1 MATFSVDITDVV
13 FAGARTGHK
22 DITITGMPA
31 GGVTVSLIG
40 SSRTYFTY
48 TNNPESKGTNVYRVS
63 TKSTNKSSG
72 GSDRTAGLRIV
83 NKSDSTDYVTVSLT
97 QIYNRGK
104 DNVYTGS
111 SSYSDIYTTS
121 SGWGFFPYSL
131 SDSTGHIEVLV
142 DGYTEYTKEDSWVS
156 VVAETTYT
164 DTGFKKLL
172 VSCNNNYDGPRVGNI
187 YLGGNSADYAD
198 EIKIFQNGYPSSTSG
213 CTQSLSF
220 LKSGGTQIIEL
231 KIPSQ
236 ENVLNV
242 TATQELS
249 SFNSPSIERVS
260 DTRLNFSLTVGNN
273 NTGSD
278 LRGLVSF
285 NAGSASNYAYLGHT
299 IITQAGAEAKSL
311 TISPTGASV
320 GSAAGTTTVTVTSTG
335 IDTVECSIEEGWVSL
350 KTQSSNVYTF
360 SYTANTTSSKRSC
373 IITFYGGGLSKTF
386 VINQA
391 AGAISVSPKS
401 QNVDNT
407 SGTIQVTVT
416 GSSNIT
422 YSISG
427 SWLTY
432 QSKSGNVYT
441 FAYIQNSTSSQR
453 TATVTFSA
461 SNMTDGVFTLTQA
474 GASTDEL
481 TATPSSLNFTKS
493 GGEKSI
499 VLTYTGTLHLRDD
512 NPGWITDISYSVG
525 SSPKTYNITAA
536 ANTSSYAREW
546 KAYFYDANS
555 SIYVPIIQNGTTT
568 PSLNISPTSG
578 NVDENSGRISIT
590 VTATGINSSDIN
602 YQISGSWLSYSSRS
616 GYTFYFEYPENK
628 SSRSRTA
635 TITFSAF
642 GKTATYTLVQS
653 AVVLP
658 DVPGS
663 FKVYPKK
670 LRYYGEGG
678 SIRVSFTN
686 RPEGGIDYEIT
697 YIDGSDWLIVGDS
710 GPNKYV
716 SATKNSGIRRRAS
729 IRFYDV
735 NDTKNYVIVKVIQG
749 NIDGYN
755 SIWMDDLY
763 YPESRD
769 DNGNYYYRLVNQKNN
784 AEYFEGVSTKPTNW
798 GGEIGGIDIPRLIDE
813 HLHSLL
819 LSGSLSD
826 WSDMK
831 ESYITVDI
839 YNMTENGY
847 PGVVD
852 ATFKYYN
859 DWSRFEKRYDYTRS
873 LNDPINGKG
882 CDNMIIPFCVYYDD
896 AATFSI
902 VDTEKNGNVNTY
914 TLSKPSTP
922 FAMRTNSF
930 YDTKKLEYKQD
941 NEVIFS
947 YDMDHCGPG
956 AFIYRNRFG
965 GWDSFLIEGN
975 IIKTDNYTK
984 LNWRRKGEYNQGYS
998 INTLKYIDEKVTDSV
1013 NIDTTYQA
1021 YTGWLSDEEAERL
1034 VFHLLSSPIVYFQ
1047 NLHKENQVFD
1057 TDPLLDLIP
1066 IRITTSSAEYKKF
1079 RNGKKLVNYLITF
1092 EKSNTEKVRD

>member
-1 MATFSVDITDVV
+1 MATFSVDITSVV

-31 GGVTVSLIG
+31 GGVTVFITG
-40 SSRTYFTY
+40 SNPTYFACI
-48 TNNPESKGTNVYRVS
+48 NNPDSKGTNVYRVS
-63 TKSTNKSSG
+63 TKSTNDSST
-72 GSDRTAGLRIV
+72 GSDRTANLKIT
-83 NKSDSTDYVTVSLT
+83 NKSDSTDYVTVSLR
-97 QIYNRGK
+97 QCWSYGQDGCFSQNISN
-104 DNVYTGS
+104 
-111 SSYSDIYTTS
+111 YSDIYSAPIS
-121 SGWGFFPYSL
+121 SPLKYSTEVFFPYSL
-131 SDSTGHIEVLV
+131 SDSTARVEIYV
-142 DGYTEYTKEDSWVS
+142 DGTVSKVYTTENWISTVKESS
-156 VVAETTYT
+156 YT
-164 DTGFKKLL
+164 DTGFTRLL
-172 VSCNNNYDGPRVGNI
+172 ISCINNNNGPRDGQVQLNNNSSAITI
-187 YLGGNSADYAD
+187 Y
-198 EIKIFQNGYPSSTSG
+198 QNGYPSSTSG
-213 CTQSLSF
+213 CTQSISF
-220 LKSGGTQIIEL
+220 TKSGGTKSIVL
-231 KIPSQ
+231 KTSSSSTSLRQ
-236 ENVLNV
+236 EYLSDFTSPTVNKTNNNNYSV
-242 TATQELS
+242 TIGT
-249 SFNSPSIERVS
+249 
-260 DTRLNFSLTVGNN
+260 N

-278 LRGLVSF
+278 LTGLVWF
-285 NAGSASNYAYLGHT
+285 GDAGYTYIGHT
-299 IITQAGAEAKSL
+299 IITQSGAETASL

-320 GSAAGTTTVTVTSTG
+320 GSAAGTTSVTVTSTG
-335 IDTVECSIEEGWVSL
+335 IDKVEYSIEEGWVSL
-350 KTQSSNVYTF
+350 KTQSNNVYTF
-360 SYTANTTSSKRSC
+360 SYTANTTSNQRSC

-386 VINQA
+386 LINQA
-391 AGAISVSPKS
+391 AGAISVSPVS
-401 QNVDNT
+401 SNVGNT

-441 FAYIQNSTSSQR
+441 FAYTENSSSSQR

-461 SNMTDGVFTLTQA
+461 SGMTDEVFTLTQDA
-474 GASTDEL
+474 ASAPASL
-481 TATPSSLNFTKS
+481 T
-493 GGEKSI
+493 
-499 VLTYTGTLHLRDD
+499 
-512 NPGWITDISYSVG
+512 
-525 SSPKTYNITAA
+525 
-536 ANTSSYAREW
+536 
-546 KAYFYDANS
+546 
-555 SIYVPIIQNGTTT
+555 
-568 PSLNISPTSG
+568 ISPTS
-578 NVDENSGRISIT
+578 NSVSSSSGSVQIT
-590 VTATGINSSDIN
+590 VTSSGISDVQ
-602 YQISGSWLSYSSRS
+602 YSISDSWITYGGKSGNVYTFNYSSKTSTGQRI
-616 GYTFYFEYPENK
+616 G
-628 SSRSRTA
+628 
-635 TITFSAF
+635 TITFSGGGITEIYRLTQA
-642 GKTATYTLVQS
+642 GTSVD
-653 AVVLP
+653 VL
-658 DVPGS
+658 GS
-663 FKVYPKK
+663 LKVYPKK

-697 YIDGSDWLIVGDS
+697 YTDGSGWLSVGDS

-716 SATKNSGIRRRAS
+716 SATENSGIRRRAS
-729 IRFYDV
+729 IRFYDA
-735 NDTKNYVIVKVIQG
+735 NDRTNYVIVQVIQG

-769 DNGNYYYRLVNQKNN
+769 DNGNYYYRLVNHKNN

-798 GGEIGGIDIPRLIDE
+798 GGEIGGIDIPRLIDG
-813 HLHSLL
+813 HLYSLL
-819 LSGSLSD
+819 LSGSSSD
-826 WSDMK
+826 WSDML
-831 ESYITVDI
+831 ESYLTVDI

-859 DWSRFEKRYDYTRS
+859 DWSRFEQRYDYTRS

-1079 RNGKKLVNYLITF
+1079 RNGKKLINYLITF